1 MQGLVIR
8 PLGVII
14 RSTRRSAKVTQAQM
28 AKSLGVSSAYISS
41 LERDTTV
48 PSNEFINNIVSYFE
62 RHHCDIDIFE
72 LKVAANM
79 LRNKLTLSH
88 LGSEQK
94 SLVIQLATM
103 QLNSKQRSE
112 LGALLKEIAYDRRN
126 ATRTNLVSRP

>member
-1 MQGLVIR
+1 MKGLVIR

-14 RSTRRSAKVTQAQM
+14 RSARRGVKVTQVQM

-41 LERDTTV
+41 LERHTTV
-48 PSNEFINNIVSYFE
+48 PSKEFVNNIVSYFE

-72 LKVAANM
+72 LKVAADM

-103 QLNSKQRSE
+103 QLNRKQRSE
-112 LGALLKEIAYDRRN
+112 LSTLLKEIVYD
-126 ATRTNLVSRP
+126 